1 MPSLHNILANNPIF
15 RIIPHGTFDFIRFA
29 QQRVDDR
36 LAKYDPSNTSR
47 PDLLSHFIAA
57 RETYPEVVTNK
68 QVLVYGVTN
77 VIAGSLSTSHVL
89 DEIVKYL
96 TTHPDAQQRVR
107 DEVNDGAREGGSP
120 ISYDQAKKSPYL
132 EGVILE
138 GFRIHSVANL
148 SSERVVGPD
157 GMQLPNGMVLPPGTY
172 VGINPAALN
181 RRSDVFGEHTQN
193 FEPLRW
199 LKHDNETEDD
209 YQKRRLQMDRATL
222 TFGHGSRSCLGKNIV
237 QLEVFKLIATLCSR
251 YEVSVEQIILR
262 HNLTLNSS
270 RPSERWNSSKSTP
283 KYA

>member
-1 MPSLHNILANNPIF
+1 MPSLHNVLANNPIF
-15 RIIPHGTFDFIRFA
+15 RIMPHGTLDFVRFA
-29 QQRVDDR
+29 QERVDDR
-36 LAKYDPSNTSR
+36 LAKYDSENTGR

-57 RETYPEVVTNK
+57 RETYPEVVTDK
-68 QVLVYGVTN
+68 QVLIYGLTN

-96 TTHPDAQQRVR
+96 ATHPDAQQRIH
-107 DEVNDGAREGGSP
+107 DEVDGGIRGEDSP
-120 ISYDQAKKSPYL
+120 ISFEEAKKSPYL

-148 SSERVVGPD
+148 SSERVVGPN
-157 GMQLPNGMVLPPGTY
+157 GMQLPNGVVLPPGTY

-181 RRSDVFGEHTQN
+181 RRSDVFGDHPHN
-193 FEPLRW
+193 FDPLRW
-199 LKHDNETEDD
+199 LKHDNEAEDE
-209 YQKRRLQMDRATL
+209 YLQRRLQMDRATL

-251 YEVSVEQIILR
+251 FEVSFGHIAPR
-262 HNLTLNSS
+262 RNLTLNSL
-270 RPSERWNSSKSTP
+270 RPRERWNSSRSTQ